1 MLLNDVFEVF
11 LLGLFSLEDFL
22 LPLSPSADPLLLSDL
37 SGNVST
43 LLNEDN
49 EPFLTDDFISTEALL
64 LPAVFIS
71 VEVLGL
77 PDSFFSVEVLGLPDS
92 FFSVEVLLLLS
103 PFSSAEVFCL
113 PSSLCSMEVFR
124 LLPLLSFLGNALG
137 LLAGELQT
145 ELSSGLAMGRGRRHA
160 SRR

>member
-77 PDSFFSVEVLGLPDS
+77 RDS

-103 PFSSAEVFCL
+103 PFSSVEVL
-113 PSSLCSMEVFR
+113 LLLSSLCSMEVFR

-145 ELSSGLAMGRGRRHA
+145 ELSSGLAMGRGRRHT

>member
-77 PDSFFSVEVLGLPDS
+77 PDSFFSVEVLLLLSPFS
-92 FFSVEVLLLLS
+92 SVEVLLLL
-103 PFSSAEVFCL
+103 
-113 PSSLCSMEVFR
+113 SSLCSMEVFR

-145 ELSSGLAMGRGRRHA
+145 ELSSGLAMGRGRRHT